1 MSIVNIRI
9 CEENDAKLMLKD
21 GSLLDFIETWT
32 AEFPGEGLGK
42 LHLIKEIKAHCGCT
56 LLEAKHLADAAGMRD
71 EIRFQIGDKLYVT
84 RSGGGNIWVY
94 RKAGSAWNCLGEIKA
109 CLHEWILFPTKTGR
123 KRMEFGEF

>member
-21 GSLLDFIETWT
+21 GTLLNFIETW
-32 AEFPGEGLGK
+32 AAQFPGEGLGR

-71 EIRFQIGDKLYVT
+71 EIRFHIGDNLYVA
-84 RSGGGNIWVY
+84 RSGGSNIWVY
-94 RKAGSAWNCLGEIKA
+94 RKAGSAWSLQGDLKVCLN
-109 CLHEWILFPTKTGR
+109 EWILFPGQKGR
-123 KRMEFGEF
+123 KKMVFGEF